1 MTLCYHTS
9 VDLVKKGKLQ
19 MRVRCVCLMVIF
31 LGVSVLITGCG
42 EEDITEPEAEM
53 TEPEEEID
61 EPEKPCMREG
71 PPNTHAFSS
80 TPAPG
85 ATISS
90 SQEFTL
96 MFDFVATEVTVN
108 GIAATSTNSSGVGRT
123 WVISLILEPGT
134 RAFNV
139 EWTESNGCTGAQAQ
153 GPYTVVADED

>member
-9 VDLVKKGKLQ
+9 VDLVKESELQ
-19 MRVRCVCLMVIF
+19 MRVRFVCFVIIF
-31 LGVSVLITGCG
+31 FGALVLITGCG

-53 TEPEEEID
+53 TEPKEEID
-61 EPEKPCMREG
+61 EPEEPCMREG
-71 PPNTHAFSS
+71 PPPTFTFST

-96 MFDFVATEVTVN
+96 MFDPVATEVTVN
-108 GIAATSTNSSGVGRT
+108 GIAATSTNPNGVGRT
-123 WVISLILEPGT
+123 WVISLILELGT
-134 RAFNV
+134 QGFSV
-139 EWTESNGCTGAQAQ
+139 EWTESNGCTGTQAV